1 MLYIIITVALLVSGI
16 IVARWIGQTA
26 LEAQDQRDSLEETF
40 DAEPI
45 SAIQSKSVQAPTH
58 VPTQRPAQA
67 PTHVPTQRKAPAPS
81 RFPSQEVQSP
91 TYTTQT
97 TVQQSDF
104 LTSMIVAEATDSALI
119 GMAVGGDPIGAMIGD
134 SLNDDDNKRFMEVDD
149 SPVYESHSTDFS
161 DSPSHD
167 SSWDSSD
174 STSYDSSWDSSD
186 SSSSSFD

>member
-1 MLYIIITVALLVSGI
+1 MLYTIIAVAILVSGI
-16 IVARWIGQTA
+16 IVARWIGKTA
-26 LEAQDQRDSLEETF
+26 REVQDQRDSLEETF
-40 DAEPI
+40 DAAPI
-45 SAIQSKSVQAPTH
+45 SAIQSKPVQAPTKL
-58 VPTQRPAQA
+58 PTQRPAQA
-67 PTHVPTQRKAPAPS
+67 PTNVTNRQAPAPPM
-81 RFPSQEVQSP
+81 FPSQGTQSP

-97 TVQQSDF
+97 TMQQSDF
-104 LTSMIVAEATDSALI
+104 LTSVIVAEATDSALI

-149 SPVYESHSTDFS
+149 TPVYEHHSTDFS

-167 SSWDSSD
+167 SSWDTSD